1 MVMRDLWHFHLLL
14 ICLRCGLVLTLN
26 LRITEKRTK
35 LEEKKDFA
43 FQFWWKTFFLKKT
56 FQVQVSKCDW
66 GTRSDSGWR
75 IYAFRFHTR
84 QDHARWQLC
93 FGNNSTHFQLFTNV
107 LQKDSIESV
116 GLFAI
121 WLQMKWVDWLL
132 SKKIWSQFGGT
143 PQLEAQPQR
152 CAGFSAVFNP
162 VSQYAVCYPQRGGE
176 SQQRHHRAC
185 PPALPCAHH
194 PTMPSVPQLGHQRVF
209 QEEDQINSQKR
220 PSVQKPIIKK
230 TANSLQ
236 PKGEESY
243 VCTPLLASN

>member
-1 MVMRDLWHFHLLL
+1 MFRKNILQTCCFQYGHE
-14 ICLRCGLVLTLN
+14 RPLTLSSPPY
-26 LRITEKRTK
+26 LSQVRIGSDIEPEGHWEENKTVFQKRLSSIIK
-35 LEEKKDFA
+35 RFLPKEDFPGPG
-43 FQFWWKTFFLKKT
+43 L
-56 FQVQVSKCDW
+56 QVW
-66 GTRSDSGWR
+66 LRSDSGWR

-107 LQKDSIESV
+107 LQNDSIESV

-162 VSQYAVCYPQRGGE
+162 VSQYASMQCATLREVEKVNKGTTV
-176 SQQRHHRAC
+176 RALLLFLAHITQPC
-185 PPALPCAHH
+185 PLSP
-194 PTMPSVPQLGHQRVF
+194 
-209 QEEDQINSQKR
+209 N
-220 PSVQKPIIKK
+220 
-230 TANSLQ
+230 
-236 PKGEESY
+236 
-243 VCTPLLASN
+243 

>member
-1 MVMRDLWHFHLLL
+1 MWLRDEIWQ
-14 ICLRCGLVLTLN
+14 GV
-26 LRITEKRTK
+26 E
-35 LEEKKDFA
+35 
-43 FQFWWKTFFLKKT
+43 
-56 FQVQVSKCDW
+56 
-66 GTRSDSGWR
+66 R

-107 LQKDSIESV
+107 LQNDSIESV

-143 PQLEAQPQR
+143 PQLEAQAQR

-220 PSVQKPIIKK
+220 HKVPKNQSSRNQKVRKVMFAPPSH
-230 TANSLQ
+230 LQ
-236 PKGEESY
+236 LDHLPPSR
-243 VCTPLLASN
+243 LSA

>member
-1 MVMRDLWHFHLLL
+1 MVRDLWHFHLLL

-35 LEEKKDFA
+35 LEKKDFVC
-43 FQFWWKTFFLKKT
+43 QLWWKTFFPKKT

-66 GTRSDSGWR
+66 GTRSDRGWR

-107 LQKDSIESV
+107 LQNDSIESV

-162 VSQYAVCYPQRGGE
+162 VSQYASMQCATLREVEKVNKGTTV
-176 SQQRHHRAC
+176 RALLLFLAHITQPC
-185 PPALPCAHH
+185 PLSP
-194 PTMPSVPQLGHQRVF
+194 
-209 QEEDQINSQKR
+209 N
-220 PSVQKPIIKK
+220 
-230 TANSLQ
+230 
-236 PKGEESY
+236 
-243 VCTPLLASN
+243 

>member
-1 MVMRDLWHFHLLL
+1 MMKNFLPKEDFPGP
-14 ICLRCGLVLTLN
+14 GL
-26 LRITEKRTK
+26 
-35 LEEKKDFA
+35 
-43 FQFWWKTFFLKKT
+43 
-56 FQVQVSKCDW
+56 QVW
-66 GTRSDSGWR
+66 LRSDSGWR
-75 IYAFRFHTR
+75 TYAFRFHTR

-209 QEEDQINSQKR
+209 QEEDQINSQRR
-220 PSVQKPIIKK
+220 PKVPKNQSSRKLQIVCNQKVRKVMFAP
-230 TANSLQ
+230 
-236 PKGEESY
+236 PF
-243 VCTPLLASN
+243 TPLLASN